1 MKKKAGQAPSYSRV
15 SEPKN
20 NQLVPVNNT
29 NKVRVSNSEA
39 SKVVPAKAPS
49 RTGSSISK
57 STANSSQA
65 KSNSKNS
72 SSSKSSSKGSS
83 SVKSTARAAKH
94 STKRAK
100 SKAKGVI
107 IAVSVIA
114 ALALIAGGVYYYLYS
129 TGYFKPTIEVTMAD
143 GSSRKIKVEEAY
155 AELMT
160 DKFFAGTVIDGI
172 DVGGMTVD
180 EAFNAVST
188 SLPDK
193 PLKIDIKLDLEG
205 KKFPVDFSDAS
216 FEYNTREVVEDAFT
230 KFRPLNYTDLAQLTE
245 CYNGMEQ
252 LKNTPQE
259 YETAYTVQI
268 DGVSKKV
275 HGILDPLILEY
286 ATVQDARIE
295 EFDKETRTFTIVPE
309 QVGYVLDIDGTADE
323 IKKLFDSKK
332 YTGVVNVPTV
342 LKEPEVTEAM
352 LNEEFGLIGEM
363 TTKCSDNS
371 NRNNNIS
378 KACEYINGTILEP
391 GDKFSFNKVVGQRTY
406 DRGFKQANVI
416 LNGQYEKELGG
427 GVCQASSTLFNA
439 VAKSDLKVIQRNNH
453 AWPSDYVLTGCD
465 ATVNWPDLDFQ
476 FENDSDFQVIV
487 SMWFDWSDLTVHAEI
502 YGKKFPDGQYIK
514 LESNII
520 NTVKYGANEYVE
532 DKTMEAGKKETIRA
546 GHDGYT
552 ARIYKVWFDKDGN
565 EIKREEYYTTTYKA
579 WGPRVKVGVLKAD
592 GTYATINKE
601 TGELTDPTATPSP
614 TPGETTTVTPTTAP
628 KDTPT
633 NTPTTAPE
641 PTKSSG
647 EGGEGGGGSGEGG
660 SGEGGSGSEGGS
672 GEGGSGGE
680 NV

>member
-1 MKKKAGQAPSYSRV
+1 MKKKAGQAPSYNRV
-15 SEPKN
+15 TEPGNK
-20 NQLVPVNNT
+20 QLVPVNNT
-29 NKVRVSNSEA
+29 SNKVRVSSSEA
-39 SKVVPAKAPS
+39 SKVVPAKAPARS
-49 RTGSSISK
+49 GQSTSK
-57 STANSSQA
+57 STAV
-65 KSNSKNS
+65 SKQV
-72 SSSKSSSKGSS
+72 KADPKKGKG

-100 SKAKGVI
+100 SKKKGAI
-107 IAVSVIA
+107 IAISVVA
-114 ALALIAGGVYYYLYS
+114 ALLLAAGGVYYYLYS
-129 TGYFKPTIEVTMAD
+129 TGFFKPTIEVTMAD
-143 GSSRKIKVEEAY
+143 GTLMKIKVEEAY

-160 DKFFAGTVIDGI
+160 DKFFSGTVIDGI
-172 DVGGMTVD
+172 EVGGMTVD

-188 SLPDK
+188 TLPDK
-193 PLKIDIKLDLEG
+193 PLDIDIKLNLEG

-216 FEYNTREVVEDAFT
+216 FEYNTREVVDEAFT
-230 KFRPLNYTDLAQLTE
+230 KFRPLNDTDLVQLTE

-295 EFDKETRTFTIVPE
+295 EFDKETRSFTITPE
-309 QVGYVLDIDGTADE
+309 QVGYVLDIDGTADAV
-323 IKKLFDSKK
+323 KKLFDSKK
-332 YTGVVNVPTV
+332 YTGTVNVPTV
-342 LKEPEVTEAM
+342 LKEPEITEEM
-352 LNEEFGLIGEM
+352 LNEEFGLISEC
-363 TTKCSDNS
+363 TTKCSNNS
-371 NRNNNIS
+371 NRNNNINQ
-378 KACEYINGTILEP
+378 ACKYIDGTILEP
-391 GDKFSFNKVVGQRTY
+391 GAKFSFNETVGQRTSA
-406 DRGFKQANVI
+406 RGFKEANVI
-416 LNGQYEKELGG
+416 MGGQYEKGIGG
-427 GVCQASSTLFNA
+427 GICQASSTLYNA
-439 VAKSDLKVIQRNNH
+439 VAKADLKVNERNNH

-465 ATVNWPDLDFQ
+465 ATVDWPALDFK
-476 FENDSDFQVIV
+476 FENDTDFQVII
-487 SMWFDWSDLTVHAEI
+487 SMWFDYNDLTVHAEI

-520 NTVKYGANEYVE
+520 NTVKAGANEYVE

-546 GHDGYT
+546 AHDGYT

-565 EIKREEYYTTTYKA
+565 EIKRDEYYTTTYKPY
-579 WGPRVKVGVLKAD
+579 GTRIKVGVLKAD

-601 TGELTDPTATPSP
+601 TGDLTDPTATPTP
-614 TPGETTTVTPTTAP
+614 TPGGGETTVTVTPTTAP

-672 GEGGSGGE
+672 GEGGSGSE

>member
-1 MKKKAGQAPSYSRV
+1 MKKKAGQAPSYNRV
-15 SEPKN
+15 TEPGNK
-20 NQLVPVNNT
+20 QLVPVNNT
-29 NKVRVSNSEA
+29 SNKVRVSSSEA
-39 SKVVPAKAPS
+39 SKVVPAKAPARS
-49 RTGSSISK
+49 GQSTSK
-57 STANSSQA
+57 STAV
-65 KSNSKNS
+65 SKQV
-72 SSSKSSSKGSS
+72 KADPKKGKG

-100 SKAKGVI
+100 SKKKGAI
-107 IAVSVIA
+107 IAISVVA
-114 ALALIAGGVYYYLYS
+114 ALLLAAGGVYYYLYS
-129 TGYFKPTIEVTMAD
+129 TGFFKPTIEVTMAD
-143 GSSRKIKVEEAY
+143 GTMKKIKVEEAY

-160 DKFFAGTVIDGI
+160 DKFFSGTVIDGI
-172 DVGGMTVD
+172 EVGGMTVD

-188 SLPDK
+188 TLPDK
-193 PLKIDIKLDLEG
+193 PLDIDIKLNLEG

-230 KFRPLNYTDLAQLTE
+230 KFRPLNDTDLVQLTE

-268 DGVSKKV
+268 EGVSKKV

-295 EFDKETRTFTIVPE
+295 EFDKETRTFTITPE
-309 QVGYVLDIDGTADE
+309 QVGYVLDIDGTADAV
-323 IKKLFDSKK
+323 KKLFDSKK
-332 YTGVVNVPTV
+332 YTGVINVPTV

-352 LNEEFGLIGEM
+352 LNDEFGLIGEM
-363 TTKCSDNS
+363 TTKCSNNS

-406 DRGFKQANVI
+406 DRGFKEANVI
-416 LNGQYEKELGG
+416 LGGQYEKGLGG

-476 FENDSDFQVIV
+476 FENDSDFQVII

-601 TGELTDPTATPSP
+601 TGELTDPTATPTP
-614 TPGETTTVTPTTAP
+614 TPGGGTTTATPTTAP
-628 KDTPT
+628 QPTAQDTPT
-633 NTPTTAPE
+633 NTPTTPPE
-641 PTKSSG
+641 PTTDP
-647 EGGEGGGGSGEGG
+647 GGGGSGEGG